1 MTRAATLLAGI
12 VIGAGAATAVLV
24 QAQSPRDAVTV
35 SPTLYTTKLDN
46 ERVRVLEYTLPPGQ
60 TEPMHSHGTFLVR
73 FLGDAQIRGTPA
85 GGGATDS
92 VVKRGDVGWRDPMA
106 HSVQNIGK
114 TPVEAFIVEVKP
126 CGKG

>member
-12 VIGAGAATAVLV
+12 VIGAVAATAVLA
-24 QAQSPRDAVTV
+24 QTQSPRDAVTV

-46 ERVRVLEYTLPPGQ
+46 DRVRVLEYTLQPGQ
-60 TEPMHSHGTFLVR
+60 TETMHSHGTFLVR
-73 FLGDAQIRGTPA
+73 FLGDAQIRATPA
-85 GGGATDS
+85 GGAPTES

-106 HSVQNIGK
+106 HSVENIGK

-126 CGKG
+126 CGK

>member
-12 VIGAGAATAVLV
+12 VIGAVAATAVLA
-24 QAQSPRDAVTV
+24 QTQSPRDAVTV

-46 ERVRVLEYTLPPGQ
+46 DRVRVLEYALPPGQ

-73 FLGDAQIRGTPA
+73 FLGDAHIRATPA
-85 GGGATDS
+85 GGAPTES

-106 HSVQNIGK
+106 HSVENIGK

-126 CGKG
+126 CGK